1 MEAYFDTKS
10 SFVTKLMK
18 IYKNQFLKLLL
29 NIIGSVDI
37 LGNPVGLVKNLSLG
51 FFNAFDYP
59 IEGFI
64 LGPFEGIIGVAK
76 G

>member
-1 MEAYFDTKS
+1 M
-10 SFVTKLMK
+10 
-18 IYKNQFLKLLL
+18 
-29 NIIGSVDI
+29 DI